1 MLSLRNLSSVLGT
14 SAELSLPCLK
24 FQTASIAHNGL
35 HKHSLTKHFLTKHS
49 LTNHLDPSD
58 IGKRLTQQQSSI
70 LPNLSYYNVT
80 DHRMKNEKLWPLQ
93 TTIWTHTKALADLNG
108 KLKEFGQRL
117 TPADR
122 EVEVMMATVEVL
134 ADKTEAWMSEVY
146 EFGMNLEG
154 QRD

>member
-1 MLSLRNLSSVLGT
+1 
-14 SAELSLPCLK
+14 
-24 FQTASIAHNGL
+24 
-35 HKHSLTKHFLTKHS
+35 
-49 LTNHLDPSD
+49 
-58 IGKRLTQQQSSI
+58 
-70 LPNLSYYNVT
+70 
-80 DHRMKNEKLWPLQ
+80 MKNEKLWPLQ